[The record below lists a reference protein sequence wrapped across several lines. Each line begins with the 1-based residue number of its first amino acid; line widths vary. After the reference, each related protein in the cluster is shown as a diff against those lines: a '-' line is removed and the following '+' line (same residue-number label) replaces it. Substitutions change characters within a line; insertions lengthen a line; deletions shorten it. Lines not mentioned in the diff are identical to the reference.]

1 MQTFRNTFKTINC
14 TQCWQCLLKPL
25 RRLHKQKRQ
34 YYCCISFFR
43 IMRRII
49 RIRLVYWRYAKTR
62 GCDIVYYGMSYVYKL
77 GLHVLFELNICFIIL
92 NYCMILTALCV
103 RSDLGRE
110 LAKSDSFLR
119 HTFSFV
125 VSFIFIRSEHTCLR

>member
-1 MQTFRNTFKTINC
+1 MQTFRNIFKTINC

-25 RRLHKQKRQ
+25 RRLHKQNKTILLLYFFLQNNEAHHQNQISLLAIRQ
-34 YYCCISFFR
+34 
-43 IMRRII
+43 
-49 RIRLVYWRYAKTR
+49 TR